1 MQLIGKFFKWGYY
14 SERPRTLNIGSNSK
28 MGIVK
33 STTYLFWSFD
43 KILLRNENVVIIF
56 DATFQNK
63 VSGDSSIF
71 LWENVKR
78 LKSSVKC
85 RSKSLTASIAVS
97 VVFLT
102 TTSV

>member
-14 SERPRTLNIGSNSK
+14 SKKPRTLNIGSNSK
-28 MGIVK
+28 MGAVK
-33 STTYLFWSFD
+33 STAYFNKVS
-43 KILLRNENVVIIF
+43 LRNENVTMIF

-78 LKSSVKC
+78 LKSSVKS
-85 RSKSLTASIAVS
+85 RSKSLTASNAVS
-97 VVFLT
+97 VVFQT
-102 TTSV
+102 TMSA